1 MYSQLTRAFSA
12 ALALLPLGVSATLP
26 FGHYGPEGTVL
37 FLNGFHFVS
46 GHSDWEISANHYC
59 VIIASDT
66 LQCAVYNTN
75 TTPARLAGIEYI
87 ITTEAFETLDY
98 EERQMWHSHVYEITS
113 GFLIEPNL
121 PDSVD
126 HTIMKDV
133 CDGRDLR
140 QDIPHLALRP
150 AELLVPDRRPGAR
163 HGIHRTGDDQITP
176 DFVTKR
182 DELFGVNT
190 TEIRDSRSD
199 ISPPA
204 IVAGA
209 DSWKYGFVLSL
220 GLVNQTANTTFP
232 PAVAAAANE
241 EKQAVLTH
249 KDA

>member
-1 MYSQLTRAFSA
+1 MQLTRAFSA
-12 ALALLPLGVSATLP
+12 ALALLPLSVSATLP
-26 FGHYGPEGTVL
+26 FGLYGPEGTVL

-59 VIIASDT
+59 VIISSEM
-66 LQCAVYNTN
+66 LQCSVYNTN

-87 ITTEAFETLDY
+87 ISKKAFETLDY
-98 EERQMWHSHVYEITS
+98 EERQLWHSHVYEITS

-133 CDGRDLR
+133 LVGTYGKTFHTWRYDQQNNTYPVG
-140 QDIPHLALRP
+140 IP
-150 AELLVPDRRPGAR
+150 ELVMGY
-163 HGIHRTGDDQITP
+163 TGDDQITP

-182 DELFGVNT
+182 DALFGVNT
-190 TEIRDSRSD
+190 TEIRESRSD
-199 ISPPA
+199 IDPPSIA
-204 IVAGA
+204 SGA
-209 DSWKYGFVLSL
+209 DSWKYGYVLSL
-220 GLVNQTANTTFP
+220 GLVNQTSNTTF
-232 PAVAAAANE
+232 AAAIAAN

>member
-12 ALALLPLGVSATLP
+12 ALALLPLSVSATLP

-133 CDGRDLR
+133 LVGTYGKTFHTWRYDQQNSSYPIGV
-140 QDIPHLALRP
+140 P
-150 AELLVPDRRPGAR
+150 ELVMGY
-163 HGIHRTGDDQITP
+163 TGDDQITP

-190 TEIRDSRSD
+190 TEIKESRSD
-199 ISPPA
+199 IPPPA

-220 GLVNQTANTTFP
+220 GLVNQTANTSFP
-232 PAVAAAANE
+232 PAAAAAAQE